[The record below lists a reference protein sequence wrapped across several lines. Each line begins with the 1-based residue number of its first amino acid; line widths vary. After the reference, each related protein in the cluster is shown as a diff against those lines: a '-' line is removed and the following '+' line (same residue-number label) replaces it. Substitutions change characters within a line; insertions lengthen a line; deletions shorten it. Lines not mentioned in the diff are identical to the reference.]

1 MPKPI
6 LTKQRVAIAYTV
18 AILADLIEFPIT
30 AAEVTVIAAPAAEGL
45 AIVVDAVAFGI
56 ITKLL
61 GFHWML
67 LPSFCVEVIPGIDM
81 LPTWVG
87 CVWFVVRQRRK
98 EGNLDPAPAPKS
110 IEDKDKD
117 VIDV

>member
-6 LTKQRVAIAYTV
+6 LTKQRVVVAYSV
-18 AILADLIEFPIT
+18 AILADLIEFPII
-30 AAEVTVIAAPAAEGL
+30 AAEVTVVAAPAAEGV
-45 AIVVDAVAFGI
+45 AVVVDAIAFGV

-61 GFHWML
+61 GFHWVF
-67 LPSFCVEVIPGIDM
+67 LPSFLVEVVPGLDM

-87 CVWFVVRQRRK
+87 CVFFVVRQRKK
-98 EGNLDPAPAPKS
+98 EQVTVNPPKL
-110 IEDKDKD
+110 INDQD